1 MMNTA
6 FMHGSFNF
14 LKSLSPIQ
22 QGPASRIGTRAHRMF
37 GLLRSFQSLDGE
49 AAVLIPGKG
58 KGGIPTTEYH
68 SPFTSEQMNFC
79 GSFDGQTFVKIAG
92 ATPKDGIADCHTP
105 MNFDKGE
112 YYDVR
117 PLDPPLPRCLHSS
130 PRAAC
135 LECLHAHSACLV
147 HVAHVSDCLLCT
159 DHVSETALT
168 DHDLSLV
175 TFRHRF
181 KGAELS
187 YKPRKR
193 QAQ

>member
-1 MMNTA
+1 
-6 FMHGSFNF
+6 
-14 LKSLSPIQ
+14 
-22 QGPASRIGTRAHRMF
+22 MF

-79 GSFDGQTFVKIAG
+79 GSFDGQTFVKVAG

-117 PLDPPLPRCLHSS
+117 PLDPTLPRCLHSS
-130 PRAAC
+130 PALHF
-135 LECLHAHSACLV
+135 LECLDADSSCLV
-147 HVAHVSDCLLCT
+147 HVAHVLECLLCIH
-159 DHVSETALT
+159 HVSENALT
-168 DHDLSLV
+168 DHDFSMLAS
-175 TFRHRF
+175 RHRF

-187 YKPRKR
+187 YKLRKR